1 MKVVP
6 ECGMYVT
13 PELNVVGASSMSEW
27 CVDVVEVDV
36 VCDVCGVVGVLS
48 AQEWI
53 KQALWGP

>member
-1 MKVVP
+1 
-6 ECGMYVT
+6 MYVT